1 MFRCQSAAWSLG
13 RSGGDLVELVMQGRT
28 FCGRCATTGR
38 TTLVG
43 CHGEI
48 GIDRGP
54 PLRARLPSSPVDK
67 RERWGCP
74 YEVMVVVFRAVPPA
88 SAQTSSAR
96 ATPEHVRSA
105 PRPAGSTRQ
114 ERRLARAGGQSA
126 E

>member
-1 MFRCQSAAWSLG
+1 MIRRPPRSTQSRSSAASDVYKRQDNRKMFRCQSAAWSLG

-38 TTLVG
+38 TPLVG

-74 YEVMVVVFRAVPPA
+74 YEVMVVVFRACLLY
-88 SAQTSSAR
+88 T
-96 ATPEHVRSA
+96 
-105 PRPAGSTRQ
+105 
-114 ERRLARAGGQSA
+114 
-126 E
+126 